1 MWGGLLSPERALVH
15 VWGRTIPA
23 ERVSGAVGMSR
34 EEFGVGVHRLAGK
47 PVPRELLTNIP
58 RLVSAYYTGHPDPE
72 APEQQV
78 RFGTSGHRGSSLS
91 HSFNEAHV
99 LAIAQ
104 AVCEL
109 RRSRGI
115 NGPLYIGMDTHALS
129 EPAFASV
136 LEVLAANEVETM
148 IQAGGGYTPTPVIS
162 HAILSYNRGRRSGFA
177 DGIVITPSHNPPDDG
192 GIKYNPPEAGPA
204 DSDTTAVIEKRANA
218 ILDTRL
224 HQVCRVPFERALA
237 AETVH
242 GRDYVGPYVDD
253 LRNVI
258 DMEAIAASGLA
269 IGVDPM
275 GGSGIAYWDP
285 IAECYGL
292 EIEVV
297 NRQVD
302 PTFSFMTVDSD
313 GEIRMDCSS
322 PYAMAGLIELKDHF
336 DIAFGNDPDY
346 DRHGIVTPTAGL
358 MNPNHYLVAAIWYLF
373 QHRPEWPDG
382 LGVGKTVVTSSTID
396 RVAED
401 LGRRLVEV
409 PVGFK
414 YFVDGLRDGQL
425 GFGGEESAGA
435 SFVRRDGSTW
445 TTDKDGIILDLLAAE
460 ITAVTGRDPGQ
471 HYADLE
477 QRFGHSVYERRDVP
491 ATLEQKQA
499 LAQLSP
505 EMVQQ
510 DELAGEEITAILT
523 RAPGNGV
530 PIGGLKVV
538 TKSGWF
544 AARPSGTESVYKIY
558 AESFRGQD
566 HLQQLQEEAQ
576 QIVGKAFEQAGI

>member
-1 MWGGLLSPERALVH
+1 MELHE
-15 VWGRTIPA
+15 
-23 ERVSGAVGMSR
+23 
-34 EEFGVGVHRLAGK
+34 LAGK

-58 RLVSAYYTGHPDPE
+58 RLVSAYYTRYPDHQDPGE
-72 APEQQV
+72 RV
-78 RFGTSGHRGSSLS
+78 RFGTSGHRGSSFAR
-91 HSFNEAHV
+91 SFNEEHV
-99 LAIAQ
+99 VAITK

-115 NGPLYIGMDTHALS
+115 DGPLYLGMDTHALS
-129 EPAFASV
+129 EPAFASA
-136 LEVLAANEVETM
+136 LEVLAANKVETM
-148 IQAGGGYTPTPVIS
+148 IQAGRGYTPTPVIS
-162 HAILSYNRGRRSGFA
+162 HAILCYNRGRQSGLA
-177 DGIVITPSHNPPDDG
+177 DGVVITPSHNPPDDG

-204 DSDTTAVIEKRANA
+204 DSETTAQIEERANEIIGGGLGA
-218 ILDTRL
+218 V
-224 HQVCRVPFERALA
+224 HRVPFERALA

-242 GRDYVGPYVDD
+242 EYDYVGPYVDD
-253 LRNVI
+253 LRNVV
-258 DMEAIAASGLA
+258 DMGAIASSGLS

-285 IAECYGL
+285 IAERYGL

-302 PTFSFMTVDSD
+302 PTFSFMTLDSD

-322 PYAMAGLIELKDHF
+322 PYAMAGLIGLRDRF

-346 DRHGIVTPTAGL
+346 DRHGIVTPTVGL
-358 MNPNHYLVAAIWYLF
+358 MNPNHYLAVAIWYLF
-373 QHRPEWPDG
+373 QHRPEWPER
-382 LGVGKTVVTSSTID
+382 LGVGKTVVTSSMID
-396 RVAED
+396 RVAEH
-401 LGRRLVEV
+401 LGRVLVEV

-414 YFVDGLRDGQL
+414 HFVDGLRGGQL

-435 SFVRRDGSTW
+435 SFVRRSGSTW

-460 ITAVTGRDPGQ
+460 ITAVTGRDPAQ

-477 QRFGHSVYERRDVP
+477 QRFGHPVYARRDVP

-499 LAQLSP
+499 LSQLSP
-505 EMVQQ
+505 EMVEQ
-510 DELAGEEITAILT
+510 DELAGEAIRARLT
-523 RAPGNGV
+523 RAPGNRV

-538 TKSGWF
+538 TESGWF

-576 QIVGKAFEQAGI
+576 QIVSKAFEHAGI